1 MTDPF
6 RDDTTALDARMH
18 QIREEIEE
26 LRARLLAYEGENRDA
41 VIAAHLSGLRAEI
54 EAQKVER
61 ERLLGEL
68 RWRGHPV
75 DPT

>member
-1 MTDPF
+1 MIDPF
-6 RDDTTALDARMH
+6 RDDATALEARMR
-18 QIREEIEE
+18 QIQEEIEE

-54 EAQKVER
+54 EAEKVER

-68 RWRGHPV
+68 RRLGHPI